1 MLTKMLSKVAEKT
14 HSPKLAAI
22 AISAKLDNFGKVK
35 ETLSKMVDDLTK
47 EKEDE
52 IALKDWCVDEIRKN
66 ERTTELTDRTKE
78 GLNSKIEDLTGTID
92 TLVAEIVELKAQI
105 AEMQVQLK
113 KAS

>member
-35 ETLSKMVDDLTK
+35 ETLEKMVNDLTK

-52 IALKDWCVDEIRKN
+52 IALKDWCNDGIRKN
-66 ERTTELTDRTKE
+66 ERTTEMTDRTKE
-78 GLNSKIEDLTGTID
+78 GQWAHIEDLTNTID
-92 TLVAEIVELKAQI
+92 TLTKEIDGLNGQI
-105 AEMQVQLK
+105 AEMQVQMK
-113 KAS
+113 